1 MNMKHQHAEMPQR
14 LFDLAVQGAAGLQ
27 IPLPPLSQALPSA
40 WLERLDAIGFG
51 EPAEPGIDPDI
62 VEELRLMYI
71 SAPSEHLRGLALGLL
86 FAYLNLS

>member
-1 MNMKHQHAEMPQR
+1 MKHKHAEMPQR
-14 LFDLAVQGAAGLQ
+14 HFDLAARGAAGLN
-27 IPLPPLSQALPSA
+27 IPIPRMSEALPSA

-51 EPAEPGIDPDI
+51 EPAQPGINPDI